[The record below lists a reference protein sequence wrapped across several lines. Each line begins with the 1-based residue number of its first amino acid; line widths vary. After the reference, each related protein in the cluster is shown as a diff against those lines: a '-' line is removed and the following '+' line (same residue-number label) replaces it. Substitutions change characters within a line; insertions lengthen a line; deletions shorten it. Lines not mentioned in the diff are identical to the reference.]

1 MDLTGQQIIGQSRSA
16 EGSDTFTATNPATG
30 DTLPVEFR
38 HATSNELNRACDL
51 ADAAL
56 VELARK
62 TPEERAA
69 FLDKVA
75 EAIMDLGDTLIA
87 RAHDETGLPEARYQG
102 ERGRTCNQLKMFAA
116 LIREGSWV
124 DARIETA
131 QPDRAPIPKA
141 DIRLMRRPLGPVAV
155 FCASNFPLAF
165 SVAGGDTASAW
176 AAGNPVIV
184 KAHHAHPGTAELV
197 GLAIQRAAAATNMPE
212 GIFSLLYGPGRN
224 VGMDLVRH
232 PTVKAVGFTGSRQ
245 GGRALFD
252 AAAARPEPIPVYAE
266 MSSINPVFI
275 LPEALKENAEQ
286 IAAGLRQSVTLGV
299 GQFCTCPG
307 IIVLLD
313 GPEAE
318 AFLTQTAALLADSPP
333 ATMLTAGIFAA
344 YRAGFERLRSKPT
357 VTLPGREEARFA
369 EAGNQALPALFRTDA
384 AAFLADDELSEELF
398 GPTTLAVVCS
408 SADEVLSVARK
419 FRGELTSTLHGTE
432 ADLEAHGEL
441 FEIMAARVGRLLVS
455 GYPTGVEVCSAM
467 NHGGPY
473 PACTD
478 PHYTSVGTGAILR
491 FSRPICF
498 QNVPDAC
505 LPSALQDSNPDG
517 LWRLVNGALTK
528 DSVSRN

>member
-16 EGSDTFTATNPATG
+16 DGPETFTATNPATG
-30 DTLPVEFR
+30 DALPVAFH
-38 HATSNELNRACDL
+38 HATSGELDKACAL
-51 ADAAL
+51 ADAA
-56 VELARK
+56 VEALEKK
-62 TPEERAA
+62 TPEEIAA

-75 EAIMDLGDTLIA
+75 EEIMNLGDALIA
-87 RAHDETGLPEARYQG
+87 RANQETGLPEARFQG
-102 ERGRTCNQLKMFAA
+102 ERGRTCGQLGLFAS

-131 QPDRAPIPKA
+131 MPDRAPLPKP
-141 DIRLMRRPLGPVAV
+141 DLRLMRRPLGPVVV

-176 AAGNPVIV
+176 AAGCPVIV

-197 GLAIQRAAAATNMPE
+197 GLAIQKAAAATNMPE
-212 GIFSLLYGPGRN
+212 GIFSLLYGPGRST
-224 VGMDLVRH
+224 GMDLVKH
-232 PTVKAVGFTGSRQ
+232 PTVKAVGFTGSQQ

-252 AAAARPEPIPVYAE
+252 AAAARPDPIPVYAE

-275 LPEALKENAEQ
+275 LPEALKEDAEQ

-307 IIVLLD
+307 VLVMLA
-313 GPEAE
+313 GPETD
-318 AFLTQTAALLADSPP
+318 AFLAETARLLAESSRD
-333 ATMLTAGIFAA
+333 TMLTAGIFDA
-344 YRAGFERLRSKPT
+344 YRTGFEKLDNKDA
-357 VTLPGREEARFA
+357 VDLLGHDAVIFEET
-369 EAGNQALPALFRTDA
+369 GNRAVPALFRTDA
-384 AAFLADDELSEELF
+384 ATFLFDDELSEELF

-408 SADEVLSVARK
+408 SNDELFKVARK
-419 FRGELTSTLHGTE
+419 FRGELTAALHGSQ
-432 ADLEAHGEL
+432 ADLQAYSDL
-441 FEIMAARVGRLLVS
+441 FAIMSARAGRLLVG

-478 PHYTSVGTGAILR
+478 SHYTSVGTGAILR

-498 QNVPDAC
+498 QNTPDAC
-505 LPSALQDSNPDG
+505 LPTALQNSNPDG
-517 LWRLVNGALTK
+517 LWRLVNGVMTK
-528 DSVSRN
+528 DSVQ